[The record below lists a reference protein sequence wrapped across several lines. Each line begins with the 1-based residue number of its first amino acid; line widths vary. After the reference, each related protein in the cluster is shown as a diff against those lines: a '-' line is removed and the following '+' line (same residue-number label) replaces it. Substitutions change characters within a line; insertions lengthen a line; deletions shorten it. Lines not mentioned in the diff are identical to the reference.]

1 MRKSIKWNSRFL
13 FFIALFFLFLF
24 LPAKTLAAEPDPV
37 DNPPVSETAD
47 PANPQQNTDAME
59 NTDPAQ
65 GTEAEDQKALEE
77 GDHGKSKEAT
87 NLDDDYKSD
96 VTLSLPAL
104 EEKLETEVVFVLDKS
119 TYSDTKDAALKVLEN
134 LKDQVKKTDAKVK
147 VAVVHFNRA
156 AHSDGFHDLVSEYD
170 AIHEQF
176 VMKFSG
182 GTNMHAGLLKAKELL
197 EADSSIP
204 NSRKYFVLVSDGDT
218 YLFCPDGDYN
228 KYYSRGYVPVDK
240 QGKAGYA
247 WGGYYEEGYYVASG
261 RYGNAPRPKTTD
273 AESWETYF
281 ADVEKRNAESNGDQY
296 NFEWKYYDEKWS
308 SNKDLARQTY
318 VETPRQPN
326 TASNMDMAFYYAS
339 KVYHELAAKY
349 HGYSYSAK
357 NLASTGGHP
366 AFMQYLN
373 GGANANFEEIQNELI
388 YFLGKGSRV
397 EDFMGYKEGDYN
409 FDLVDLDKMTVDF
422 EGASTNGKVITYK
435 AEKIGENR
443 YGFGKVESGYLYEV
457 VYTPDKNDKEKLTW
471 ILNHNLTN
479 FDRVSLH
486 YTVQLMNPKSE
497 PGTYGKYDKDGSK
510 KLDGLFTNNSAILYP
525 ISSTGEELD
534 PEAFQKP
541 TVSYKVEEPK
551 TPEKEDT
558 PKPEKNE
565 VSVQPS
571 ANGTVT
577 TGVFSST
584 AMYMVTL
591 SLAGLGVLFMGKRNH

>member
-47 PANPQQNTDAME
+47 PANPQQNTDATE
-59 NTDPAQ
+59 NTDSAQ

-119 TYSDTKDAALKVLEN
+119 TYSDTKDTALKVLEN

-147 VAVVHFNRA
+147 VAVVQFNRVA
-156 AHSDGFHDLVSEYD
+156 NSDGFHDLVSEYD

-176 VMKFSG
+176 VMKYSG

-228 KYYSRGYVPVDK
+228 KCYSRAFASVEEQMQNG
-240 QGKAGYA
+240 AYA
-247 WGGYYEEGYYVASG
+247 WGGFYDAN
-261 RYGNAPRPKTTD
+261 RPAGNVPRPKTPD
-273 AESWETYF
+273 AKGWEAYF
-281 ADVEKRNAESNGDQY
+281 ADVEKRNTTGQGDQY
-296 NFEWKYYDEKWS
+296 NYEWKFYDEDWKHNSELAKKTYIQAPTS
-308 SNKDLARQTY
+308 S
-318 VETPRQPN
+318 N
-326 TASNMDMAFYYAS
+326 TASNIDMGMYYAS

-349 HGYSYSAK
+349 HAYSYAAK
-357 NLASTGGHP
+357 NKSGNGHP
-366 AFMQYLN
+366 AFMEYLN